1 MVCKRII
8 GENNVLHQITPEM
21 TFILLSIVTM
31 GLVAL
36 LLKTVMAIIDAF
48 AKLLEVGARVVF
60 VLLVIGMAIFPDGTG
75 KVVYSIFQGGSWIVQ
90 KMGEI
95 SY

>member
-1 MVCKRII
+1 
-8 GENNVLHQITPEM
+8 M

-60 VLLVIGMAIFPDGTG
+60 VLLVIGMAVFPDGTG
-75 KVVYSIFQGGSWIVQ
+75 KIVYSILQGGSWIVQ